1 MIKQRSPY
9 SKARNIFLVLFSL
22 STLLFFILAFLLV
35 TSSRLLTPV
44 AVETPGRTSTPQV
57 GGTPRPSITPTPAA
71 LPIGRSPDALTIG
84 GLVATITSCM
94 TSVVTFVGFASTTV
108 LAWRKEAREAK
119 AADMEKRKLEI
130 QLEKERVE
138 LEKLKAEQ
146 EERRKSK

>member
-1 MIKQRSPY
+1 VIKQRSPY

-22 STLLFFILAFLLV
+22 STVLFFILAFLLV
-35 TSSRLLTPV
+35 TSSRLLAPV
-44 AVETPGRTSTPQV
+44 AVGTPGRTSTPQV
-57 GGTPRPSITPTPAA
+57 GGTSRPSITPTPAP
-71 LPIGRSPDALTIG
+71 LPIGRSTDALTIG
-84 GLVATITSCM
+84 GLVAALTSCM

-119 AADMEKRKLEI
+119 AADMERRKLEI